1 MDEEEASL
9 ERIPYD
15 LIFDSITD
23 AILVIDPNDLTII
36 SANKAA
42 ADQVKMVVA
51 EIVGKNCH
59 AVFHNSTSPLEHTEE
74 VCPVTDVVKSGHSVT
89 TEHTH

>member
-1 MDEEEASL
+1 MDEEEASP
-9 ERIPYD
+9 ERIPYE

-51 EIVGKNCH
+51 EIVGKT
-59 AVFHNSTSPLEHTEE
+59 AMRSSTIALPR
-74 VCPVTDVVKSGHSVT
+74 
-89 TEHTH
+89 